1 MENHGEFQSSIL
13 GSGEISLSLKSLK
26 SQFLNFS
33 LTFRSFHVPV
43 SLMYYFLLV
52 SSWTPIFTC
61 SINQHV
67 RAIQI
72 PNKLVNLQNL
82 TIK

>member
-13 GSGEISLSLKSLK
+13 GTGEISLSLK

>member
-1 MENHGEFQSSIL
+1 MENHGERQSSIL
-13 GSGEISLSLKSLK
+13 GTGEISLSLK

-61 SINQHV
+61 SINHHV